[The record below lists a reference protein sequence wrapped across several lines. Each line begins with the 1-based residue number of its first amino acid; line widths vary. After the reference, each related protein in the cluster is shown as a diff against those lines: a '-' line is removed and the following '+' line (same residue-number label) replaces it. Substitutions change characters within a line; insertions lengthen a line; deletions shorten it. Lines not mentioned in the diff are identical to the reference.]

1 MDGGRAAEADTVES
15 KAGFNALTRRNPK
28 SEAGRAVAAP
38 DGHLSRLWLVV
49 QNEVRFW
56 RGVFYDASRFRR
68 HAWLHRTHS
77 DESRDARMLADA
89 HFLEYGMALR
99 EARPGFGFVRAARLA
114 RDLLGGGHKSEAG
127 GIGLATLRAWAV
139 FNDGDLP
146 AEVRR
151 TILELEP
158 VHAPGSAGIK
168 ALRLSDTDRP
178 KDIDYLAFAKSRHSV
193 RQFGTGSVPED
204 KIKRA
209 AEAAQHAPSSCNR
222 QTCHLHVWTDP
233 QMVERVRRHQAGNR
247 TFGHE
252 LGGIAVVT
260 SDLRHWEH
268 AGERY
273 QAWIDGGLFA
283 MTFVHA
289 LHSEGLGTCML
300 NWSVDARKDRELR
313 NEIGLDDAHLI
324 IVLVGFGTLP
334 PDLTVCASP
343 RLPLATALSMTP
355 ALKDCAKF
363 YRHRL

>member
-1 MDGGRAAEADTVES
+1 MT
-15 KAGFNALTRRNPK
+15 NPTPK

-38 DGHLSRLWLVV
+38 KGRLARLWLAL
-49 QNEVRFW
+49 QDEVRFW
-56 RGVFYDASRFRR
+56 HGVFYDARRFRR
-68 HAWLHRTHS
+68 HAWLHRAHS

-99 EARPGFGFVRAARLA
+99 AARPGFGFVRAARLA
-114 RDLLGGGHKSEAG
+114 QDLTDSGHRSKASA
-127 GIGLATLRAWAV
+127 IGLDTLRAWAD
-139 FNDGDLP
+139 FNEKELP
-146 AEVRR
+146 DAVRFALR
-151 TILELEP
+151 QCETRETTGP
-158 VHAPGSAGIK
+158 AGIT
-168 ALRLSDTDRP
+168 RLGP
-178 KDIDYLAFAKSRHSV
+178 GEIAQAVEFDYLAFAKSRHSV
-193 RQFGTGSVPED
+193 RRFGSDRVPED
-204 KIKRA
+204 KIRRA
-209 AEAAQHAPSSCNR
+209 AEAAQYAPSSCNR

-233 QMVERVRRHQAGNR
+233 ELIDRVRRHQAGNR

-300 NWSVDARKDRELR
+300 NWSVDVAKDKALREA
-313 NEIGLDDAHLI
+313 IGLDDAQLV

-334 PDLTVCASP
+334 EDLTVCTSP
-343 RLPLATALSMTP
+343 RLPLDTVLSMNP
-355 ALKDCAKF
+355 PLPRNALMA
-363 YRHRL
+363 RQ